1 MDMSFARRNRAAS
14 RSSDAQ
20 GQRNTPLSP
29 VTIRKLALKGNHSGS
44 ISLGSLLAR
53 VAARQVVTPTAKIH
67 ALTEN
72 IFPEGEIVCA
82 GVSLFAPDKTGTAR
96 RVSVSFNANAAAMI
110 STCKQS

>member
-14 RSSDAQ
+14 RSSFAQ
-20 GQRNTPLSP
+20 GPRNTPLLP
-29 VTIRKLALKGNHSGS
+29 VAIRKEAFQGNQGGS
-44 ISLGSLLAR
+44 ISLGSFLAR
-53 VAARQVVTPTAKIH
+53 IAARQVVTPTAKIH

-82 GVSLFAPDKTGTAR
+82 GVSLFAPGKTGSAQ
-96 RVSVSFNANAAAMI
+96 RVSASFNANAAALI